1 MGRFSVTQ
9 NKVVGCTFNQDCI
22 AWDLKF
28 DSVYGSLNQFE
39 ILSNDGVIPTALGH
53 GGDPLVGKNVEL
65 EQVQLLP
72 RGPNIMY
79 PAVPFEMLRTAHEK
93 PQIRVKVDGMAA
105 ICTGLMC
112 DYEYEA
118 PQGLITGFSVNGLD
132 ISIQGSNLPSELT
145 SVRLA

>member
-1 MGRFSVTQ
+1 M
-9 NKVVGCTFNQDCI
+9 
-22 AWDLKF
+22 
-28 DSVYGSLNQFE
+28 
-39 ILSNDGVIPTALGH
+39 ALGH
-53 GGDPLVGKNVEL
+53 GKDPLVGKNVWL
-65 EQVQLLP
+65 EQVQIEP

-93 PQIRVKVDGMAA
+93 PQIRVKVDGMVA

-118 PQGLITGFSVNGLD
+118 PEGKITGFSVNGLD
-132 ISIQGSNLPSELT
+132 VSIQGSNLPSELT